1 MLSSCWIGMVRALPL
16 FPLWPLIP
24 SRYLTLLSMVSAS
37 MVTGEAE
44 RPRKRV
50 LQPWPAWFSLW
61 GHHPAKGKVAVSIPG
76 QGTHLGGCFRPEA
89 TQQSSALT
97 SMFLSLSFSL
107 PPPAPQIQNKT
118 KQNRNFCKSLSFGEK
133 RTTGFKIRSLPLVF
147 E

>member
-1 MLSSCWIGMVRALPL
+1 MVRALPL

-50 LQPWPAWFSLW
+50 LQPWPVWFSLW
-61 GHHPAKGKVAVSIPG
+61 GHHPAKRKVAVSIPG

-97 SMFLSLSFSL
+97 SMFLSLSPSHH
-107 PPPAPQIQNKT
+107 PPLKYKT
-118 KQNRNFCKSLSFGEK
+118 KQNKTETFAKVCHLE
-133 RTTGFKIRSLPLVF
+133 RSEQQDLRFVVYR
-147 E
+147 